1 MLPPLCINLDIL
13 VQRGGKMFLLNTLR
27 MNANPFSAP
36 SVAGNAFSW
45 IAFYMR
51 TWQKCG
57 EEERKWR
64 QIWWPNVY
72 VNCCGRYFCQLMHT
86 FHTCLLLCLTR
97 WNKEFS
103 HWCGASKKKRSPFQL
118 LPPLQYLLQ
127 NYWYPWNFFN
137 ILSRCSYKLW
147 LDHSKICTCFDIT
160 HFNRFPWMPDFW
172 TTWTTVTHLC
182 RSSRM
187 ITGPLAASL
196 NNCLPILTCQFRW
209 TIMSC

>member
-103 HWCGASKKKRSPFQL
+103 HWCGASKKKKKSISIIASSAVSFAKLLVPLKRFQHL
-118 LPPLQYLLQ
+118 ITLQLQ
-127 NYWYPWNFFN
+127 A
-137 ILSRCSYKLW
+137 L
-147 LDHSKICTCFDIT
+147 
-160 HFNRFPWMPDFW
+160 
-172 TTWTTVTHLC
+172 
-182 RSSRM
+182 
-187 ITGPLAASL
+187 TGS
-196 NNCLPILTCQFRW
+196 F
-209 TIMSC
+209 